1 MFIASDNAFQLNI
14 LISWIAESLKCRKF
28 FLKIPIWIG
37 YIVCYCLYVI
47 ERLTNKKF
55 SFSLRRLK
63 AMNRDVIYSN
73 RKILYALNVENKYG
87 VQQGINNTI
96 DWYHKRGIL

>member
-1 MFIASDNAFQLNI
+1 
-14 LISWIAESLKCRKF
+14 
-28 FLKIPIWIG
+28 
-37 YIVCYCLYVI
+37 
-47 ERLTNKKF
+47 
-55 SFSLRRLK
+55 
-63 AMNRDVIYSN
+63 MNRDVIYSN